1 MTLDSAR
8 GEQLILASAS
18 PRRSELL
25 TQIGVSFRV
34 EAADIDETV
43 AAGEQALDYVS
54 RMAASKGAEVAG
66 RFPAHT
72 PVLAADTIVLVDG
85 QVLGKPRNY
94 DHAMTMLEQLS
105 DRSHR
110 VVTAVS
116 LYSSGF
122 AKNLQV
128 ETQVTFRPLSRQ
140 MCASYLSTSEPW
152 DKAGGYGIQGL
163 AGAFV
168 VAIQGSYSNV
178 VGLPLAETWQ
188 LLASHG
194 VTGHLSGG

>member
-1 MTLDSAR
+1 
-8 GEQLILASAS
+8 
-18 PRRSELL
+18 
-25 TQIGVSFRV
+25 
-34 EAADIDETV
+34 
-43 AAGEQALDYVS
+43 VS
-54 RMAASKGAEVAG
+54 RMATSKGTEVAG

-116 LYSSGF
+116 LHSSGF

-128 ETQVTFRPLSRQ
+128 ETQVTFGPLSRQ
-140 MCASYLSTSEPW
+140 MCESYLSTSEPW

-168 VAIQGSYSNV
+168 VAIQGSYTNV

-188 LLASHG
+188 LLARHG
-194 VTGHLSGG
+194 VTGQLSGG

>member
-1 MTLDSAR
+1 MRLDSAPR
-8 GEQLILASAS
+8 EQLILASAS
-18 PRRSELL
+18 PRRSQLL
-25 TQIGVSFRV
+25 TQIGVSFKV

-43 AAGEQALDYVS
+43 AAGEEALSYVS

-66 RFPAHT
+66 RFPT
-72 PVLAADTIVLVDG
+72 CVLVLAADTIVLVDG

-94 DHAMTMLEQLS
+94 DHAMTMLEHLS
-105 DRSHR
+105 DRSHQ

-116 LYSSGF
+116 LYDRGLV
-122 AKNLQV
+122 KNLQV
-128 ETQVTFRPLSRQ
+128 ETEVTFRALSRQ
-140 MCASYLSTSEPW
+140 MCEAYLRTSEPW

-168 VAIQGSYSNV
+168 VAMKGSYSNV